1 MDEFRTVDNLIA
13 MTAERVELVVFG
25 AHLKGGPLVH
35 QLTDLGAEW
44 GGEIDTASRYRMTV
58 LPGDLPKPAVTRVP
72 DDQPGAALKAQVW
85 LLSPE
90 ALGRFLAALPAPM
103 MLGKVEFADG
113 SWRTAFGCD
122 GVAADAGVDISGY
135 GGWAEAVAAGAV

>member
-1 MDEFRTVDNLIA
+1 
-13 MTAERVELVVFG
+13 MTAAPDTLELVVFG

-35 QLTDLGAEW
+35 QLTDLGAVW
-44 GGEIDTASRYRMTV
+44 AGEIDTARRYRMTV

-72 DDQPGAALKAQVW
+72 DGQHGATLKGHIW
-85 LLSPE
+85 LLSPD

-122 GVAADAGVDISGY
+122 GAAASAGVDISAY